1 MAWFAKRT
9 PKPHGN
15 DRIAWMTATAQ
26 RLFAERGIE
35 TTISH
40 GDTDLD
46 VTLIA
51 IDGQR
56 YFLRNLLAATRD
68 ASPREAE
75 QMARA
80 HVESLAA
87 DATGHDV
94 SRLSAEEVRQRI
106 RTRLLSNRDLRPDEP
121 RFDYARPF
129 ADGLVVALCIDLPH
143 TVQTLGDSAVA
154 DLALDIDELYEQ
166 GQRNTDLEPI
176 DEHDTLPGGVQI
188 FAGASL
194 FIASKAVHLPAVI
207 AAPPQGIV
215 FAVPHRNMLLAVPL
229 TDADAITGV
238 QHLVGITERVLGD
251 AVPGGPVSSDL
262 FFARDGR
269 VSRITETDAAG
280 TPHIVVEGDF
290 HQALEELVAR
300 DDGALS

>member
-9 PKPHGN
+9 PKPHGD
-15 DRIAWMTATAQ
+15 DRTAWMTATAQ

-87 DATGHDV
+87 DATGHDL

-154 DLALDIDELYEQ
+154 DLALDIDELCEQ
-166 GQRNTDLEPI
+166 GQRNT
-176 DEHDTLPGGVQI
+176 
-188 FAGASL
+188 ASQVSSRPRRL
-194 FIASKAVHLPAVI
+194 SQTTSTALTTMAIRANSQRCQPELSARKLN
-207 AAPPQGIV
+207 AAP
-215 FAVPHRNMLLAVPL
+215 
-229 TDADAITGV
+229 
-238 QHLVGITERVLGD
+238 VL
-251 AVPGGPVSSDL
+251 
-262 FFARDGR
+262 
-269 VSRITETDAAG
+269 
-280 TPHIVVEGDF
+280 
-290 HQALEELVAR
+290 
-300 DDGALS
+300 